1 MKVEFLIAAEED
13 LFTAID
19 YYNEQ
24 QFGLGFE
31 FSDEIKRAIER
42 IIQFSDAW
50 ASLSENSRRCLVNRF
65 PYGVI
70 YQKRRFHT
78 NCSSYALTKR
88 TRKLEK
94 PRVQKFLILLLVG
107 HRHLSLIPFPLQMA
121 AKCNKVN
128 KWN

>member
-31 FSDEIKRAIER
+31 FSDEVKRAIER

-50 ASLSENSRRCLVNRF
+50 ASLSERSRRCLVNRF

-70 YQKRRFHT
+70 YQKREDSILIIAVMHLQKEPESWR
-78 NCSSYALTKR
+78 KR
-88 TRKLEK
+88 ELKN
-94 PRVQKFLILLLVG
+94 F
-107 HRHLSLIPFPLQMA
+107 
-121 AKCNKVN
+121 
-128 KWN
+128 